1 MAKRRKAK
9 GENTERN
16 SFVAITLVS
25 IVAIIGLLGL
35 FGTGNG
41 VFTGSGAATAAISA
55 VSSDY
60 FLMTLLVLV
69 GIGLAGLYLQNE
81 NVF

>member
-1 MAKRRKAK
+1 MVKKRKAK

-16 SFVAITLVS
+16 SFVAIALVS
-25 IVAIIGLLGL
+25 VVAVVGLLGL

-41 VFTGSGAATAAISA
+41 VFTGSGAATAAITA

-69 GIGLAGLYLQNE
+69 GIGLTGLYLQNE
-81 NVF
+81 KVF